1 MKAITELKQ
10 LKNNLTVNHETIM
23 AIKKVNKIDYHSLV
37 SHFQRGIR
45 DAEREM
51 HGSSINIS
59 LDPNMK
65 K

>member
-10 LKNNLTVNHETIM
+10 LKNSLTVNHETIM

-45 DAEREM
+45 DAER
-51 HGSSINIS
+51 
-59 LDPNMK
+59 
-65 K
+65 